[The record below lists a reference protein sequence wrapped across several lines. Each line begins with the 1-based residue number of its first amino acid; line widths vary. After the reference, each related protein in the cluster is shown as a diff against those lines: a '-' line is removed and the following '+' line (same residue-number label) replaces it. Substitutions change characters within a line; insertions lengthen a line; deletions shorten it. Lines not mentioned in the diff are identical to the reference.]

1 MAVSLPLS
9 LSKDKIRIVL
19 LEGIHPRAV
28 EVFREHGYTN
38 VESLSSTLAD
48 RPLAKKIG
56 DAHMVG
62 IRSRTQIS
70 PGVLEGVN
78 KLIAIGCFCIGIDQ
92 VSLEDAAAKGIPV
105 FNAPHSNTRSVAEM
119 VIGLTIMLLR
129 DIFPK
134 SLAAHRHEWKKSKG
148 SSYEARGKTLG
159 IVGYGHI
166 GSQVSV
172 LAEAMGMHVVYYDIQ
187 TKLPLGNARTVDS
200 LDSLLEISDVVTLHV
215 PEDESTRK
223 MMTGKKL
230 GRMKG
235 SACLINASRGSVVDL
250 EALADALKSGHLRGA
265 AIDVFPMEPGSSGE
279 YFASPLIGLENVI
292 LTPHIGGSTLEAQEN
307 IGAEVA
313 NKLVYF
319 SDRGATQGAVNFPAV
334 NLQPN
339 ENTHRILHI
348 HENKPGILKAINEKV
363 ANRGIN
369 VLGQYLET
377 RKQIGYV
384 VLDVDPDVS
393 RQLLQELRVELTG
406 IDGTIRTRVL
416 Y

>member
-1 MAVSLPLS
+1 MSLPLS

-48 RPLAKKIG
+48 RSLVKKIG

-148 SSYEARGKTLG
+148 SSYEVRGKTLG

-166 GSQVSV
+166 GSQVSI
-172 LAEAMGMHVVYYDIQ
+172 LAEAMGMRVVYHDIQ
-187 TKLPLGNARTVDS
+187 TKLPLGNARSVDS
-200 LDSLLEISDVVTLHV
+200 LDSLLEIADVVTLHV

-223 MMTGKKL
+223 MMTGEKL

-235 SACLINASRGSVVDL
+235 SACLINASRGGVVDL
-250 EALADALKSGHLRGA
+250 EALADALKSGRLRGA
-265 AIDVFPMEPGSSGE
+265 AIDVFPREPGSSGE
-279 YFASPLIGLENVI
+279 YFASPLIGQENVI

-313 NKLVYF
+313 NTLVYF
-319 SDRGATQGAVNFPAV
+319 SDRGATEGAVNFPAV

-339 ENTHRILHI
+339 EHTHRILHI
-348 HENKPGILKAINEKV
+348 HENKPGMLKAINEKV
-363 ANRGIN
+363 ANRDIN

-377 RKQIGYV
+377 RRQIGYV
-384 VLDVDPDVS
+384 VLDVDPEVS